1 MRARTLAALMA
12 LLLCAS
18 PLAAQE
24 TRGSIEGIVK
34 DNSGGVLPGATVE
47 AKSAAATLTTVTDA
61 AGVFRFPSLSPGSYE
76 LTATLQGFKPVKSD
90 VVELTLGQVLKLN
103 LAMEL
108 GALSESVQITAES
121 PLIDVKNSAAGQ
133 NINAAFID
141 RLPKGRDFTSLV
153 TLAPG
158 ANQESRSGGIS
169 IDGASASE
177 NKCVH
182 RRRGHDQPPHRRLRQ
197 TLLTEF
203 VEQVQVKSSG
213 YAAEFGGST
222 GGVVNVV
229 TKSGSNL
236 FHGDVGTYF
245 QNDSTVL

>member
-1 MRARTLAALMA
+1 M
-12 LLLCAS
+12 
-18 PLAAQE
+18 
-24 TRGSIEGIVK
+24 
-34 DNSGGVLPGATVE
+34 N
-47 AKSAAATLTTVTDA
+47 
-61 AGVFRFPSLSPGSYE
+61 
-76 LTATLQGFKPVKSD
+76 
-90 VVELTLGQVLKLN
+90 LGL
-103 LAMEL
+103 EL
-108 GALSESVQITAES
+108 GGLTESVQITAES
-121 PLIDVKNSAAGQ
+121 PLIDVKNSSAGQ

-141 RLPKGRDFTSLV
+141 RLPKGRDFSSLV

-177 NKCVH
+177 NKWYID
-182 RRRGHDQPPHRRLRQ
+182 GADTTNLRTGVSGK

-222 GGVVNVV
+222 GGVVNVI
-229 TKSGSNL
+229 TKSGTNL

-245 QNDSTVL
+245 TNDCDVLQRAADAPAGAHRPERV

>member
-1 MRARTLAALMA
+1 
-12 LLLCAS
+12 
-18 PLAAQE
+18 
-24 TRGSIEGIVK
+24 
-34 DNSGGVLPGATVE
+34 
-47 AKSAAATLTTVTDA
+47 
-61 AGVFRFPSLSPGSYE
+61 
-76 LTATLQGFKPVKSD
+76 
-90 VVELTLGQVLKLN
+90 
-103 LAMEL
+103 MEL
-108 GALSESVQITAES
+108 GTLTESVQITAES
-121 PLIDVKNSAAGQ
+121 PLIDVKFSAAGQ

-177 NKCVH
+177 NKWYID
-182 RRRGHDQPPHRRLRQ
+182 GADTTNLR
-197 TLLTEF
+197 TGVSGKPLLTEF

-236 FHGDVGTYF
+236 FHGDVGSYF
-245 QNDSTVL
+245 TNDSMCCNERPTLRLVLTGQNVSEYVTLAEDDYSRVEPFFQIGGPVVRDRLWFYGGYTPQLEDTNRTVTFRSNSQTSTLSRRKRRIT